1 MSGWK
6 ISFESAGN
14 GARIKLVVRLILAIL
29 ALVAMLNS
37 PLKACA
43 EMLAAP
49 HGCCKKQPAKPMKCC
64 ELSKGQVSEAAAV
77 LTSPDLSTA
86 PVGRAKAP
94 LPVVSQS
101 FQIAALGTEPARDIV
116 LQSHCFRL

>member
-1 MSGWK
+1 MK
-6 ISFESAGN
+6 
-14 GARIKLVVRLILAIL
+14 LILAIL
-29 ALVAMLNS
+29 AMVAMLNS

-64 ELSKGQVSEAAAV
+64 ELSKGQVAEPAAAV
-77 LTSPDLSTA
+77 
-86 PVGRAKAP
+86 PVASDVIALPVVGGRAP
-94 LPVVSQS
+94 LPLISNSRHLDGASRQV
-101 FQIAALGTEPARDIV
+101 PRDIV